1 MEDYQ
6 NDEELFNKRVEL
18 LKSYINRVSDGEEME
33 NVQKE
38 FKENFSDVPAK
49 EIAKA
54 EQTMMKDGMPFEKI
68 QKLCDIHSVLFE
80 DMTDEERMQRLK
92 EEMQA
97 HQQVN
102 YIKTEESVENFDDE
116 SSQKCM
122 EYINTTGH
130 PLNVLVEENNA
141 INELLNII
149 NDDVCESPD
158 INKIQLEKLFEVKN
172 HYKKKDDLI
181 FPLLKDKY
189 DYPGPSDI
197 MWAVEDEIMD
207 ELKNIYDD
215 YDVEKLKK
223 LLKRIE
229 EMIYKEEN
237 VLYPLCAENF
247 TSEEWIQIR
256 EDMNLYPSCLVES
269 LASWDKTAESV
280 REEISVSDDLI
291 TLPGGTFTLKQLR
304 AMLNLIPMEITVIDE
319 NDVNRFFD
327 EDDDKK
333 FLRPKMALNRSV
345 YSCHPPRVMKMVE
358 GLIKQFKEGKRDSM
372 HVVTKRGNQK
382 ELVNYYA
389 LRDEKG
395 NYPGTMEAI
404 LLLNSLIDIIEK
416 EKTGPVEF

>member
-1 MEDYQ
+1 
-6 NDEELFNKRVEL
+6 
-18 LKSYINRVSDGEEME
+18 
-33 NVQKE
+33 
-38 FKENFSDVPAK
+38 
-49 EIAKA
+49 
-54 EQTMMKDGMPFEKI
+54 
-68 QKLCDIHSVLFE
+68 
-80 DMTDEERMQRLK
+80 MTDEERMQRLK

-158 INKIQLEKLFEVKN
+158 INKIQLEELFEVKN

-229 EMIYKEEN
+229 EMMM
-237 VLYPLCAENF
+237 
-247 TSEEWIQIR
+247 Q
-256 EDMNLYPSCLVES
+256 
-269 LASWDKTAESV
+269 
-280 REEISVSDDLI
+280 LI
-291 TLPGGTFTLKQLR
+291 
-304 AMLNLIPMEITVIDE
+304 LI
-319 NDVNRFFD
+319 N
-327 EDDDKK
+327 
-333 FLRPKMALNRSV
+333 
-345 YSCHPPRVMKMVE
+345 
-358 GLIKQFKEGKRDSM
+358 
-372 HVVTKRGNQK
+372 
-382 ELVNYYA
+382 LVN
-389 LRDEKG
+389 LRD
-395 NYPGTMEAI
+395 
-404 LLLNSLIDIIEK
+404 
-416 EKTGPVEF
+416 